1 MHKPTTL
8 IVKFIKIVFIASCGF
23 CVIPVKAVELEEI
36 LVTATKRQRSSLDV
50 SLSVTAF
57 SSEQLKELG
66 IDQAFEIAQQTP
78 NLQMKSTFG
87 LTSPQLFMRGVGNE
101 TFFTNAISPIGIYQD
116 GVYLGQNIAQGFQ
129 VFDLE
134 RVEVLKGPQGTIF
147 GRNTT
152 GGSINYISRK
162 PEIEEGANGHVTLTG
177 GDFGQFDINA
187 AAGFALGETA
197 AVRLSLFRQE
207 HDGYFTNVNPAVD
220 EGDHGALETIAGR
233 GQLYWEPTDN
243 FDALLNFHIGD
254 TDSQNRGYKAAYLD
268 NCPAGVSPGAFQ
280 GGCTGP
286 SFFIDTDF
294 DFIPDT
300 AVDLNFVSPPAFGLT
315 DPPGFYDTALS
326 VSTIE
331 DVDTIGFS
339 AEMNWDIGNHTI
351 TSVTGYDDAELF
363 RYEDD
368 EAGAAV
374 ISDSTFTA
382 DTYFWSQEIRITSDY
397 SGPIN
402 WLAGFNYYKD
412 NNDSF
417 ISFDTRENPD
427 PFTFGQGVGIE
438 LDQATESWAVF
449 GEVVYNFTE
458 RFELIAGLRLTSDE
472 REVDVE
478 SFIYNAGALSFPGAL
493 FDGSANPEAAGGG
506 PIDNA
511 AARAAIVQPNIFFI
525 PTNLVTRTNL
535 REDWFEW
542 SGQASL
548 SYALNDQQRVYF
560 TASRGFKGGEFDG
573 GAAFDPAS
581 LNITD
586 PEFVNAYEIG
596 YKGSLLDGKLQ
607 LTAAVFFAE
616 INDQIVQANDA
627 GPIPRLTNAASSENL
642 GVEVEA
648 KFRPNKAW
656 FFSFGGAYLDA
667 EFKEFEFDPAIV
679 AAATSPATDLT
690 GNRATEAPE
699 WTFNGMAR
707 YEQPL
712 FNGLISI
719 VGDLSWNAEREFASE
734 NTAGLQQGSYGL
746 VNARASYLFHN
757 ESIELSIFVRNLFE
771 EEYFIGAFDIT
782 DFASGFVYI
791 PGDPR
796 TFGGSVTYS
805 W

>member
-1 MHKPTTL
+1 M
-8 IVKFIKIVFIASCGF
+8 
-23 CVIPVKAVELEEI
+23 IPVKAVELEEI

-220 EGDHGALETIAGR
+220 EDDHGALEMIAGR
-233 GQLYWEPTDN
+233 AQLYWEPTDK
-243 FDALLNFHIGD
+243 FDALVNFHIGD
-254 TDSQNRGYKAAYLD
+254 TDSQIRGYKAAYLD
-268 NCPAGVSPGAFQ
+268 NCPPGVSPGTFQ

-286 SFFIDTDF
+286 SFFADLTGPYGFPDGVRDT
-294 DFIPDT
+294 
-300 AVDLNFVSPPAFGLT
+300 LVSLDLT
-315 DPPGFYDTALS
+315 DPSGFYDTAMGI
-326 VSTIE
+326 STVE
-331 DVDTIGFS
+331 DVETIGFS
-339 AEMNWDIGNHTI
+339 TEINWDIGNHTI
-351 TSVTGYDDAELF
+351 TSVTGYDDADLF

-368 EAGAAV
+368 DAGAAV

-382 DTYFWSQEIRITSDY
+382 DTYFWSQEIRIISNY

-417 ISFDTRENPD
+417 ISFDVRENPD
-427 PFTFGQGVGIE
+427 PFTLGQGVGIE
-438 LDQATESWAVF
+438 LAQATESWAVF
-449 GEVVYNFTE
+449 GEMSYDFTE
-458 RFELIAGLRLTSDE
+458 RFEFIAGLRLTSDE
-472 REVDVE
+472 RDVDIE

-493 FDGSANPEAAGGG
+493 FDGSANPEAAGGR
-506 PIDNA
+506 PIHNE
-511 AARAAIVQPNIFFI
+511 AARAAIIQPNIFFI
-525 PTNLVTRTNL
+525 PTHLVPRTNL
-535 REDWFEW
+535 RDDWFEW

-548 SYALNDQQRVYF
+548 SYALGDQQRVYF

-573 GAAFDPAS
+573 GAAFDLAS
-581 LNITD
+581 LNITN

-596 YKGSLLDGKLQ
+596 YKGRLVDDKLQ
-607 LTAAVFFAE
+607 LTLALFFSE
-616 INDQIVQANDA
+616 IKDQIVQANDT
-627 GPIPRLTNAASSENL
+627 GPIPRLTNAATSENL

-648 KFRPNKAW
+648 KFQPNENW

-667 EFKEFEFDPAIV
+667 EVKEFEFDPAII
-679 AAATSPATDLT
+679 AGALSPATDIT

-712 FNGLISI
+712 FNGLIRI
-719 VGDLSWNAEREFASE
+719 VGDFSWSAEREFASE
-734 NTAGLQQGSYGL
+734 NTEGLQQGSYGL
-746 VNARASYLFHN
+746 VNAQASYLFFN
-757 ESIELSIFVRNLFE
+757 ESIELSMYVRNLFD